1 MKEKNHFLKIH
12 IKTKRVIPEE
22 YKGIEKCYYG
32 CNQTAKFIFKN
43 KKICCSDDWVKCP
56 NKRDEIKKRNT
67 GIKRGPCSEI
77 TKEKISVKQK
87 GIKRKPHTLET
98 KHLMSLSRKGKLVHT
113 QESKNKIGESARI
126 RMINGGFDKAH
137 KAIKKISKQ
146 EKEIREMVTKIYPTC
161 IFQYKVLNYFLD
173 IAIPE
178 YKIAIEYDGYYH
190 FNCKENID
198 YYNNRQNKIE
208 NEGWIFLRYTMFDKF
223 PSIKKIYLDIKKILH
238 SNFKIILT

>member
-137 KAIKKISKQ
+137 KAIKK
-146 EKEIREMVTKIYPTC
+146 Y
-161 IFQYKVLNYFLD
+161 
-173 IAIPE
+173 
-178 YKIAIEYDGYYH
+178 
-190 FNCKENID
+190 
-198 YYNNRQNKIE
+198 QNKRKKYE
-208 NEGWIFLRYTMFDKF
+208 RWLLKF
-223 PSIKKIYLDIKKILH
+223 IQHVFFNIK
-238 SNFKIILT
+238 F